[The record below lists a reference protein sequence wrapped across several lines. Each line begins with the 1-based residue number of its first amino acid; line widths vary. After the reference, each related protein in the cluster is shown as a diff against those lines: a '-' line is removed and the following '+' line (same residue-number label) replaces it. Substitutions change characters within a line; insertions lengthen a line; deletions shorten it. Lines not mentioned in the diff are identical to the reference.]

1 LNLKFKYKEF
11 FLLLKIATWNIII
24 FQDSNSFYSDN
35 LISFHN
41 LTIIII
47 VIIITITRYFILDIF
62 CNQFLNL
69 ILLKNH
75 TIEIIWTLVP
85 IIILIIICFPSLK
98 ILYYI
103 DEILNPYFSIKAI
116 GHQWYWSYEY
126 PEFNN
131 YEFDSYILNY
141 QYKDQFRLLE
151 TDNRLIIPF
160 KVSIR
165 IIVSSLDVIHS
176 WTIPS
181 LGIKVDAVPGRI
193 NQLNLFRIRP
203 GIYFGQCSE
212 ICGINHRFIPIIL
225 ERTSYNNFLNWIE
238 NKI

>member
-1 LNLKFKYKEF
+1 MS
-11 FLLLKIATWNIII
+11 TWNMFM

-41 LTIIII
+41 LTMMMMTM
-47 VIIITITRYFILDIF
+47 IITLTIYFIMDF
-62 CNQFLNL
+62 SFNTFLNL
-69 ILLKNH
+69 NLLKNH
-75 TIEIIWTLVP
+75 TIEIIWTLIP
-85 IIILIIICFPSLK
+85 MIILMIICFPSLK

-103 DEILNPYFSIKAI
+103 DEIMNPYFSIKSI

-131 YEFDSYILNY
+131 YEFDSYMLNY
-141 QYKDQFRLLE
+141 KSMNQFRLLE

-160 KVSIR
+160 KISMR
-165 IIVSSLDVIHS
+165 MIISSMDVIHS

-181 LGIKVDAVPGRI
+181 LGIKVDAIPGRI
-193 NQLNLFRIRP
+193 NQLNLFCIRP

-212 ICGINHRFIPIIL
+212 ICGMNHSFMPIML
-225 ERTSYNNFLNWIE
+225 ESTSYELFSNWIKKMMW
-238 NKI
+238 KIS

>member
-1 LNLKFKYKEF
+1 MS
-11 FLLLKIATWNIII
+11 TWNMLM

-41 LTIIII
+41 LTMMMMMM
-47 VIIITITRYFILDIF
+47 IITLTTFFILDF
-62 CNQFLNL
+62 SMNKFLNL
-69 ILLKNH
+69 SLLKNH
-75 TIEIIWTLVP
+75 TIEIIWTMIP
-85 IIILIIICFPSLK
+85 MIILMIICFPSLK

-103 DEILNPYFSIKAI
+103 DEIMNPYFSIKAI

-131 YEFDSYILNY
+131 FEFDSYMLNY
-141 QYKDQFRLLE
+141 ELKNQFRLLE

-160 KVSIR
+160 KISMR
-165 IIVSSLDVIHS
+165 MIISSLDVIHS

-181 LGIKVDAVPGRI
+181 LGIKVDAIPGRI
-193 NQLNLFRIRP
+193 NQLNLFCIRP

-212 ICGINHRFIPIIL
+212 ICGMNHSFMPIML
-225 ERTSYNNFLNWIE
+225 ESTSYNYFLNWIKT
-238 NKI
+238 KI

>member
-1 LNLKFKYKEF
+1 MS
-11 FLLLKIATWNIII
+11 TWNMFL

-41 LTIIII
+41 LTMMMMMM
-47 VIIITITRYFILDIF
+47 IITLTMFFIMDF
-62 CNQFLNL
+62 SMNNFLNL
-69 ILLKNH
+69 NLLKNH
-75 TIEIIWTLVP
+75 TIEIIWTLTP
-85 IIILIIICFPSLK
+85 MIILMIICFPSLK

-103 DEILNPYFSIKAI
+103 DEIMNPYFSIKSI

-131 YEFDSYILNY
+131 YEFDSYMLNY
-141 QYKDQFRLLE
+141 ESMNQFRLLE

-160 KVSIR
+160 KISMRMV
-165 IIVSSLDVIHS
+165 VSSSDVIHS

-181 LGIKVDAVPGRI
+181 LGIKVDAIPGRI
-193 NQLNLFRIRP
+193 NQLNLFCIRP

-212 ICGINHRFIPIIL
+212 ICGMNHSFMPIML
-225 ERTSYNNFLNWIE
+225 ESTSYEMFLNWIKKKMMW
-238 NKI
+238 KIS

>member
-1 LNLKFKYKEF
+1 MS
-11 FLLLKIATWNIII
+11 TWNMYM

-41 LTIIII
+41 LTMMMMIM
-47 VIIITITRYFILDIF
+47 IITLTTFFIFDLMM
-62 CNQFLNL
+62 NKFLNL
-69 ILLKNH
+69 NLLKNH
-75 TIEIIWTLVP
+75 TIEIIWTLIP
-85 IIILIIICFPSLK
+85 MIILMIICFPSLK

-103 DEILNPYFSIKAI
+103 DEMLNPYFSIKAI

-131 YEFDSYILNY
+131 YEFDSYLLNY
-141 QYKDQFRLLE
+141 MYINQFRLLE

-160 KVSIR
+160 KISIR
-165 IIVSSLDVIHS
+165 MIISSLDVIHS

-181 LGIKVDAVPGRI
+181 LGVKVDAIPGRI
-193 NQLNLFRIRP
+193 NQLNLLCIRP

-212 ICGINHRFIPIIL
+212 ICGMNHSFMPIML
-225 ERTSYNNFLNWIE
+225 ESTSYYYFHKWI
-238 NKI
+238 KKMY

>member
-1 LNLKFKYKEF
+1 MS
-11 FLLLKIATWNIII
+11 TWNMFL

-41 LTIIII
+41 LTMMMMTM
-47 VIIITITRYFILDIF
+47 IITLTMYFIMDFSL
-62 CNQFLNL
+62 NNFLNL
-69 ILLKNH
+69 NLLKNH
-75 TIEIIWTLVP
+75 TIEIIWTLMP
-85 IIILIIICFPSLK
+85 MIILMIICFPSLK

-103 DEILNPYFSIKAI
+103 DEIMNPYFSIKSI

-131 YEFDSYILNY
+131 SEFDSYMLNY
-141 QYKDQFRLLE
+141 ESMNQFRLLE

-160 KVSIR
+160 KISMR
-165 IIVSSLDVIHS
+165 MIVSSTDVIHS

-181 LGIKVDAVPGRI
+181 LGIKVDAIPGRV
-193 NQLNLFRIRP
+193 NQLNLFCIRP

-212 ICGINHRFIPIIL
+212 ICGMNHSFMPIML
-225 ERTSYNNFLNWIE
+225 ESTSYELFSNWIKKKMLW
-238 NKI
+238 KIS

>member
-1 LNLKFKYKEF
+1 MS
-11 FLLLKIATWNIII
+11 TWNMLM

-41 LTIIII
+41 LTMMMMTM
-47 VIIITITRYFILDIF
+47 IITLTMFFILDF
-62 CNQFLNL
+62 MMNNFLNL
-69 ILLKNH
+69 NLLKNH

-85 IIILIIICFPSLK
+85 MIILMIICFPSLK

-103 DEILNPYFSIKAI
+103 DEIINPYFSIKAI

-131 YEFDSYILNY
+131 FEFDSYMLNY
-141 QYKDQFRLLE
+141 NLKNQFRLLE

-160 KVSIR
+160 KISMR
-165 IIVSSLDVIHS
+165 MIISSMDVIHS

-193 NQLNLFRIRP
+193 NQLNLFSIRP

-212 ICGINHRFIPIIL
+212 ICGMNHSFMPIML
-225 ERTSYNNFLNWIE
+225 ESTSYNYFLNWIKT
-238 NKI
+238 KI

>member
-1 LNLKFKYKEF
+1 MS
-11 FLLLKIATWNIII
+11 TWNMLM

-41 LTIIII
+41 LTMMMMFM
-47 VIIITITRYFILDIF
+47 IITLTIFFIFDSM
-62 CNQFLNL
+62 NNKFLNL
-69 ILLKNH
+69 NLLKNH
-75 TIEIIWTLVP
+75 MIEIIWTLIP
-85 IIILIIICFPSLK
+85 MIILIIICFPSLK

-126 PEFNN
+126 PEFNI
-131 YEFDSYILNY
+131 EFDSYLMNY
-141 QYKDQFRLLE
+141 EMNNQFRLLE

-160 KVSIR
+160 KISLR
-165 IIVSSLDVIHS
+165 MIISSLDVIHS

-193 NQLNLFRIRP
+193 NQLNLFCIRP
-203 GIYFGQCSE
+203 GLYFGQCSE
-212 ICGINHRFIPIIL
+212 ICGMNHSFMPIML
-225 ERTSYNNFLNWIE
+225 ESTSYNNFLNWIKS
-238 NKI
+238 N

>member
-1 LNLKFKYKEF
+1 MS
-11 FLLLKIATWNIII
+11 TWNMFL

-41 LTIIII
+41 LTMMMMMM
-47 VIIITITRYFILDIF
+47 IITLTMYFIIDFSL
-62 CNQFLNL
+62 NTFLNL
-69 ILLKNH
+69 NLLKNH
-75 TIEIIWTLVP
+75 TIEIIWTLTP
-85 IIILIIICFPSLK
+85 MIILMIICFPSLK

-103 DEILNPYFSIKAI
+103 DEIMNPYFSIKSI

-131 YEFDSYILNY
+131 YEFDSYMLNY
-141 QYKDQFRLLE
+141 ESINQFRLLE

-160 KVSIR
+160 KISMR
-165 IIVSSLDVIHS
+165 MIVSSTDVIHS

-181 LGIKVDAVPGRI
+181 LGIKVDAIPGRI
-193 NQLNLFRIRP
+193 NQLNLFCIRP

-212 ICGINHRFIPIIL
+212 ICGMNHSFMPIML
-225 ERTSYNNFLNWIE
+225 ESTSYELFSNWI
-238 NKI
+238 KKKMM